1 MRAQDL
7 KIPFVMGAVAVLL
20 LGVVGWAQ
28 QTEYSENQRMNMESH
43 VGSRTGHASVGQN
56 IYKRFCI
63 GCHGELGDGLGEN
76 AMWIDPKPRNFT
88 IAIFRCR
95 STPTGTLPLDS
106 DLYDTIGRGML
117 NSNMPHWLP
126 LKDQDRVDLVAYV
139 KHFSPRW
146 VTEKPGTP
154 IVIPP
159 EPAVSADRIK
169 EGRVLY
175 QKLECWKCHGVTGR
189 ANGPS
194 ADTLTDDENR
204 PIKPFNFHDS
214 QRFKCGA
221 TDRDMYKD
229 FMTGLDGSPMP
240 SFADNVT
247 PDQAWDLV
255 QYLRTLQPEETQEK
269 QIARQ
274 LGLTPIDP
282 RQPLPS
288 DSDTAPVQSQP
299 NNPGSQPPPQT
310 PANPPSP
317 PQTSSNPRSAW
328 PHSGSSQSNNS
339 GQ

>member
-1 MRAQDL
+1 MRTRIRQFEL
-7 KIPFVMGAVAVLL
+7 IVSAVAVVFLATAL
-20 LGVVGWAQ
+20 QAQ
-28 QTEYSENQRMNMESH
+28 QTTYSENQRLNMESH
-43 VGSRTGHASVGQN
+43 VGGRTGHAAVGQP

-63 GCHGELGDGLGEN
+63 GCHGELGDGMGEN

-126 LKDQDRVDLVAYV
+126 LTDQDRVDLVAYV

-159 EPAVSADRIK
+159 EPPVTADRIK
-169 EGRVLY
+169 QGLVLF

-189 ANGPS
+189 GNGPS

-214 QRFKCGA
+214 QRFKCGSSDEA
-221 TDRDMYKD
+221 MYKD

-240 SFADNVT
+240 SFSDNVT
-247 PDQAWDLV
+247 PDQAWSLV
-255 QYLRTLQPEETQEK
+255 MYLRTLQPADTKEK

-274 LGLTPIDP
+274 LGLTPINP
-282 RQPLPS
+282 LEPLPA
-288 DSDTAPVQSQP
+288 DSGTPPTESQP
-299 NNPGSQPPPQT
+299 APQT
-310 PANPPSP
+310 PPPSSTP
-317 PQTSSNPRSAW
+317 PPTSP
-328 PHSGSSQSNNS
+328 QSNNT

>member
-1 MRAQDL
+1 MRTRIRQFEL
-7 KIPFVMGAVAVLL
+7 IVGAVAVVFLATAL
-20 LGVVGWAQ
+20 PAQ
-28 QTEYSENQRMNMESH
+28 QTTYDENQRLNMESH
-43 VGSRTGHASVGQN
+43 VGNMTGHATVGKP

-63 GCHGELGDGLGEN
+63 GCHGELGDGMGEN

-146 VTEKPGTP
+146 TTEKPGTP
-154 IVIPP
+154 IVVPAEPP
-159 EPAVSADRIK
+159 VTAERIK
-169 EGRVLY
+169 QGRVVF

-189 ANGPS
+189 GNGPS

-214 QRFKCGA
+214 QRFKCGSSDEA
-221 TDRDMYKD
+221 MYKD

-240 SFADNVT
+240 SFSDNVT
-247 PDQAWDLV
+247 PDQAWALV
-255 QYLRTLQPEETQEK
+255 MYLRTLQPDNTKEK

-274 LGLTPIDP
+274 LGLTPINP
-282 RQPLPS
+282 LEPLPD
-288 DSDTAPVQSQP
+288 DSGSAPAQSPPANPQSQP
-299 NNPGSQPPPQT
+299 APQT
-310 PANPPSP
+310 PANPSATPPSSP
-317 PQTSSNPRSAW
+317 PSAS
-328 PHSGSSQSNNS
+328 PQSNNS